1 MRISDWS
8 SDVCSSDLAGARQV
22 QGTVNGLGERCGN
35 ANLISLIASLKLKS
49 DYDIGLDDRALAQLT
64 HVSRLLDERLTR
76 QPQRNAAYVRESAL
90 APQARPHASAAA
102 QEPRTTRPSAPAP
115 GRTPPPTRSPRTTAG
130 QG

>member
-64 HVSRLLDERLTR
+64 HVSRLLDERLNR
-76 QPQRNAAYVRESAL
+76 QPQRNAAYVGESAFAHKGGL
-90 APQARPHASAAA
+90 HVSAVAKD
-102 QEPRTTRPSAPAP
+102 PRTYEPIDPALV
-115 GRTPPPTRSPRTTAG
+115 GNRRHIVV
-130 QG
+130 